1 MSFINAVLN
10 YGPGQENLEFRLH
23 LRYELLMLGIQ
34 HIIEKLRRHDNQT
47 LDRLVL
53 LFRKTS
59 NQIMTIP
66 KWLGFELCATNGQ
79 QVHQYFCH
87 VFTLEKFPISKQEKV
102 TFAYTFT
109 FFNKK
114 ILYFLGEYFG
124 MRWLWS
130 ELFFTNKKALGIDGF
145 YLYSLLFP

>member
-53 LFRKTS
+53 LFRKPS

-79 QVHQYFCH
+79 QVHQSCCH

-102 TFAYTFT
+102 TYAYTFA
-109 FFNKK
+109 FLNKNKK
-114 ILYFLGEYFG
+114 NISWVNILEWDDSGV
-124 MRWLWS
+124 
-130 ELFFTNKKALGIDGF
+130 N
-145 YLYSLLFP
+145 YSLLIIPLAIP